1 MMRIPAVFIAAALI
15 GLGSVI
21 EETGRPG
28 AVAASH
34 LFYGWGSSGRSALDG
49 GWERSDDAH

>member
-34 LFYGWGSSGRSALDG
+34 LFYGWGIVWAICF
-49 GWERSDDAH
+49 GWWMGKE